1 MYLHVFHTLSSCFS
15 MIFDNRC
22 CFKLR
27 LEEWS
32 ASFCTHR
39 FELFRA
45 EEKSP
50 WRLEIGWRVKKCEM
64 DWNGWM
70 VNWYEILA
78 VNFRMLL
85 LELYL
90 IKQDVSFQAIFAMHT
105 GALESLSIPSMTRP
119 KTTCLPSS
127 LGSALVP
134 TFAEGCRWVAVEKS
148 TLQDG
153 NDDIACVDIASR
165 WHIVLYINLIHVY

>member
-78 VNFRMLL
+78 VNFGCFCWSYTWSNRMFLFRPSL
-85 LELYL
+85 QCTPGPWRVYQYPQWLARRPRVCHPVWVLPWFQHLPRGVVELRLRSPLCKMEMMTLHVL
-90 IKQDVSFQAIFAMHT
+90 ILHA
-105 GALESLSIPSMTRP
+105 
-119 KTTCLPSS
+119 
-127 LGSALVP
+127 
-134 TFAEGCRWVAVEKS
+134 
-148 TLQDG
+148 DG
-153 NDDIACVDIASR
+153 ILFCI
-165 WHIVLYINLIHVY
+165 LI